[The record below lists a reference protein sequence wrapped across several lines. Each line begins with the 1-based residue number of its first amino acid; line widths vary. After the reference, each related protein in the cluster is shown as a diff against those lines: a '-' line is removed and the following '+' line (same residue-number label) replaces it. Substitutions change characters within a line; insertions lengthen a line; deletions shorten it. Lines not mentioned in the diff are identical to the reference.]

1 VADYSIPGELM
12 EALKNKF
19 PGMEIQENLDVI
31 VPAADLIAFMNEIK
45 DNQDYAM
52 DFLTN
57 LTGADYKDRFE
68 MVYNLVSMTHGYT
81 LMVKVKIEDKE
92 KPEIPS
98 LCPIWGGANWQEREI
113 YDLMGIVFTGYNGH
127 PTRIFLDDNF
137 KGHPLRKDFKWEG
150 GREA

>member
-1 VADYSIPGELM
+1 MADYNIPADLM
-12 EALKNKF
+12 EALKSKF
-19 PGMEIQENLDVI
+19 PGMEIQENLGVV
-31 VPAADLIAFMNEIK
+31 VPATELIAFMNEIK

-81 LMVKVKIEDKE
+81 LMLKVRIEDKE

-113 YDLMGIVFTGYNGH
+113 YDLMGIVFTGYTGH

-137 KGHPLRKDFKWEG
+137 QGHPLRKDFQWQG
-150 GREA
+150 VREA